1 MHRENKT
8 CVPHFYVIFAL
19 LLWSGTEPTLSPR
32 WASYLIYL
40 SPLTRL
46 WALPE
51 QGFFFCFADKFP
63 GSRKDCPWV
72 LGNPLKKK
80 KKRKCVTHAGWI
92 NQQQCTR
99 LKGERWITE
108 ILAIYEHKHWTRT
121 PELEVVSWPLGH
133 SLCNL
138 KPHLPLQALDY
149 PANSRLHP
157 WVPIWFQSE

>member
-1 MHRENKT
+1 MWDLLYCCGLELN
-8 CVPHFYVIFAL
+8 PHYHQRGPVIL
-19 LLWSGTEPTLSPR
+19 LICLPSLCAPYQSRDSFSVLLINSQGLGRTAHESLEILW
-32 WASYLIYL
+32 
-40 SPLTRL
+40 
-46 WALPE
+46 
-51 QGFFFCFADKFP
+51 
-63 GSRKDCPWV
+63 
-72 LGNPLKKK
+72 K

-149 PANSRLHP
+149 PPNSRLRP

>member
-1 MHRENKT
+1 MTRFHM
-8 CVPHFYVIFAL
+8 IFAF

-32 WASYLIYL
+32 WAG
-40 SPLTRL
+40 L
-46 WALPE
+46 WAPQE

-80 KKRKCVTHAGWI
+80 KKEVRDACWMNKSATIKQVEGRQMDYWNPHHLWA
-92 NQQQCTR
+92 Q
-99 LKGERWITE
+99 
-108 ILAIYEHKHWTRT
+108 HWTSS

-133 SLCNL
+133 SLCDL

-149 PANSRLHP
+149 PPSSWLHL
-157 WVPIWFQSE
+157 WGPIWFQWE